1 MHSATER
8 FVVCLAVII
17 SLFVTAK
24 ASLAADVPKLE
35 VAAQANGALW
45 NAVVV
50 SDDRVFLSGPRW
62 TGTKFPP
69 LVVIEKGGKPVPYPD
84 AAWNGWK
91 KGEDPSHAFIDIN
104 SLHMD
109 NQGDLWV
116 VDTGSSTFGGN
127 PLPNGAKLVHIDLK
141 TNNVV
146 RVFLFAPDVLK
157 PGSYVDDVRFHG
169 THAYLTDAGHGG
181 LIVLDLTTG
190 DARRV
195 LDSHPSVVAVGK
207 RPIVVAGKTLFG
219 PDDKPLQ
226 VNSDPLEMSPDGQWF
241 YFGTLEGPWHRVPTK
256 LLDDPSVTP
265 EKLAASVEPSV
276 DLPPIGGSTMDK
288 FGTIYYS
295 DLATN
300 SIYKRTADGVTTL
313 LVQDDRLHW
322 VDASFLDADGNLWL
336 PAAQLDR
343 VSLFH
348 HGKNE
353 IKQPMTLFK
362 LIGVAPPGS
371 QIHSP

>member
-1 MHSATER
+1 MSSVTERLFIGLALMAVALVAGKFSLATE
-8 FVVCLAVII
+8 
-17 SLFVTAK
+17 
-24 ASLAADVPKLE
+24 VPKLE
-35 VAAQANGALW
+35 VATQANGALW

-50 SDDRVFLSGPRW
+50 SGDRIFLSGPRW

-69 LVVIEKGGKPVPYPD
+69 LVVIDKGGEPVPYPN
-84 AAWNGWK
+84 AEWNAWK
-91 KGEDPSHAFIDIN
+91 KGDDPSRAFVDIN

-116 VDTGSSTFGGN
+116 VDTGSPDFGGN
-127 PLPNGAKLVHIDLK
+127 PLPTAAKLVHIDLK
-141 TNNVV
+141 TN
-146 RVFLFAPDVLK
+146 RVLRVYAFEPSVLRH
-157 PGSYVDDVRFHG
+157 GSYIDDVRFHG

-190 DARRV
+190 NARRV
-195 LDSHPSVVAVGK
+195 LDNHPSVVAGGK
-207 RPIVVAGKTLFG
+207 RPIVVAGKTLLG

-256 LLDDPSVTP
+256 LLDDPTVSP
-265 EKLAASVEPSV
+265 GKLAASVEPSINM
-276 DLPPIGGSTMDK
+276 PPIGGSTIDK

-300 SIYKRTADGVTTL
+300 SILKRTSDGVITL

-343 VSLFH
+343 VALFH

-362 LIGVAPPGS
+362 LVGIAPPGS
-371 QIHSP
+371 QIHNP